1 MTTKLTKR
9 IATVAAKTK
18 KLAAK
23 VASAPKAVAPKAV
36 APKAKKTPPPPKAMK
51 PRSKAAPSVITATA
65 PDADAPRIECRLWVG
80 DLSVTV
86 DASSLSHTLGCA
98 DCAGKG
104 LVDQWPDA
112 VWTGLLVH
120 LGLPADP
127 LDRPSAEA
135 PVKRLVQR
143 LWYEAIK
150 GAVPDEPAFSKR
162 DAAKTAEYKETFT
175 TVKETVAV
183 KSERARTNFA
193 KAAGR
198 APKADP
204 ASTTVQL
211 VKQPTDKMKL
221 AKRDYLIIDILKVA
235 PSKKLT
241 VKELLAAM
249 GKQIITD
256 RSMESIWGFHGNPKQ
271 ALTTNGLITVS

>member
-1 MTTKLTKR
+1 MKRVKSTKLTKR

-23 VASAPKAVAPKAV
+23 VVSAPKAV

-112 VWTGLLVH
+112 VWTGILVH

-193 KAAGR
+193 KARAASGAADNSASLDAKITILVKKNPYR
-198 APKADP
+198 EGTRAAASYEAIKQCKTVGEFKTACMVKDSKTGLAPKFTYLAWSAVAHNSVP
-204 ASTTVQL
+204 A
-211 VKQPTDKMKL
+211 
-221 AKRDYLIIDILKVA
+221 LIKI
-235 PSKKLT
+235 
-241 VKELLAAM
+241 
-249 GKQIITD
+249 G
-256 RSMESIWGFHGNPKQ
+256 
-271 ALTTNGLITVS
+271 